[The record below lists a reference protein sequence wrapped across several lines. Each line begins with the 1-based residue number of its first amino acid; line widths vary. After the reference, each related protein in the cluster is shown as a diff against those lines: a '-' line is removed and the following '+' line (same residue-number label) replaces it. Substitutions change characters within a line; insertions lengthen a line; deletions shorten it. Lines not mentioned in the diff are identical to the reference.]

1 MDCPFC
7 QNPNQP
13 DAPFCV
19 ECGESLIVGNA
30 AEGGAATISARLDRD
45 ASTAP
50 FILAA
55 DGRIMPVQSP
65 CPRRLSIRLAL
76 AFLFL
81 ALLLNL
87 MAQTSQAN
95 ASRYNQG
102 LVAVRQQ
109 QWHRAA
115 ILLGPLADQG
125 YDQASDLY
133 RNAVSQVATWN
144 RYHQLAANAEGAG
157 ATTQASFYYQQASQL
172 EPGYGDTTAKLTAL
186 RARVGQVI
194 YLMPDGLYLAAADG
208 EPGSRLP
215 GNGNSAQVLTTSA
228 DGALVCYV
236 FNSGSG
242 SVQMRN
248 LVVGDIDRQYYTEQ
262 TFLFDHPI
270 APQPL
275 DAAFVNNGAG
285 LLFVV
290 GGTLGEIA
298 ATPVELYYL
307 DLAGDTGLRE
317 IGLASLVARP
327 NPGDT
332 SIYFVPAGDASAI
345 ALYDTK
351 AELVAGLVEAS
362 SPIASLAVSPPDSG
376 QESDDAANLF
386 FATVSSG
393 NARFYS
399 LPLPDGAVAQLL
411 DVPILAASPPSVR
424 ISPSPIAPMAIAT
437 IVGGNQV
444 WRLNAATATLHSD
457 KWGNSIGAIG
467 DVKYSP
473 DGNRILVTSLPSD
486 AANLAPYLILD
497 GLGQTQLSRG
507 SFDNPATEVGWLAD
521 SRRFYVYAHDPR
533 PAPLATSDECRISF
547 QSCSRDEVEVI
558 NSDGGTIYG
567 FHLGQPDKRRP
578 SSLFSLMPDAKTL
591 IYIVNGASVS
601 ALDGQMPT
609 WAMPSAIG
617 VWSLPIR

>member
-7 QNPNQP
+7 QSANQP
-13 DAPFCV
+13 TAPFCV
-19 ECGESLIVGNA
+19 ECGESLMLGNEV
-30 AEGGAATISARLDRD
+30 EGGAATINAWLDVD

-50 FILAA
+50 FLPAA
-55 DGRIMPVQSP
+55 ERIVAVQSP
-65 CPRRLSIRLAL
+65 RQRRLSIRLVL
-76 AFLFL
+76 AVLLL

-102 LVAVRQQ
+102 LVAVREQ

-115 ILLGPLADQG
+115 TLLGPLADQN
-125 YDQASDLY
+125 YDQASALY
-133 RNAVSQVATWN
+133 RNALTAVAAWD
-144 RYHQLAANAEGAG
+144 RYHQLAASAEDEG
-157 ATTQASFYYQQASQL
+157 ATTQAAFYYQQASQL
-172 EPGYGDTTAKLTAL
+172 EPGYGDTNAKLTAL
-186 RARVGQVI
+186 RSRVGQVI
-194 YLMPDGLYLAAADG
+194 YLMTDGLYLAAADG

-215 GNGNSAQVLTTSA
+215 GNGNSAQVLATSA

-262 TFLFDHPI
+262 TFVFDHPI

-290 GGTLGEIA
+290 GGTVGEVA
-298 ATPVELYYL
+298 DQPMELYYL

-317 IGLASLVARP
+317 IGLATLVARP
-327 NPGDT
+327 HPGDT
-332 SIYFVPAGDASAI
+332 SIYFVPAADASAI

-362 SPIASLAVSPPDSG
+362 SPVASLAVSPPDSG
-376 QESDDAANLF
+376 QGPSDAANLF

-393 NARFYS
+393 NVRFYS
-399 LPLPDGAVAQLL
+399 QPLPDGAVTGLL
-411 DVPILAASPPSVR
+411 DVPILAASPPQVR
-424 ISPSPIAPMAIAT
+424 ISPSPSTTAAVAT
-437 IVGGNQV
+437 IGGSTEV
-444 WRLNAATATLHSD
+444 WRLNAATATLLSD

-467 DVKYSP
+467 DVQYSP
-473 DGNRILVTSLPSD
+473 DGNRILVTSLPRA
-486 AANLAPYLILD
+486 AANLTPYLILD
-497 GLGQTQLSRG
+497 GRGQTQLSRG
-507 SFDNPATEVGWLAD
+507 SFYNPATEIAWLAD

-547 QSCSRDEVEVI
+547 QSCSRDTVEVV
-558 NSDGGTIYG
+558 NSDGGTIYI
-567 FHLGQPDKRRP
+567 FNLGQADKRRP
-578 SSLFSLMPDAKTL
+578 GSLFSLMPDAKTL
-591 IYIVNGASVS
+591 IYIGEGACVS
-601 ALDGQMPT
+601 AFDGQLPT
-609 WAMPSAIG
+609 GAMPGAIA
-617 VWSLPIR
+617 VWALPIR